1 MLSMQQC
8 IDLCDLTPEE
18 AQALRERATLA
29 EILAIQ
35 AECQNGKAEAAKPD
49 PDAALECRMLRMR
62 DKLIEEV
69 EAAED
74 FDELERVV
82 HHYCAYA
89 RQRDGELPGSADG
102 G

>member
-8 IDLCDLTPEE
+8 IDLCDLTPDE
-18 AQALRERATLA
+18 AKALRENATFA

-35 AECQNGKAEAAKPD
+35 AECRDARESTGSD
-49 PDAALECRMLRMR
+49 PDAMLECRMLRMR
-62 DKLIEEV
+62 DQLIEEV

-82 HHYCAYA
+82 HHYCSYA
-89 RQRDGELPGSADG
+89 RERDLDVSDG
-102 G
+102 AEAG

>member
-1 MLSMQQC
+1 MQQC

-18 AQALRERATLA
+18 AKSLRERATLA

-35 AECQNGKAEAAKPD
+35 AECLNSKDKAAPNPEAM
-49 PDAALECRMLRMR
+49 LECRMLRMR
-62 DKLIEEV
+62 DQLIEEV

-89 RQRDGELPGSADG
+89 HIRDADAPDTAEG

>member
-8 IDLCDLTPEE
+8 IDLCDLKPEE
-18 AQALRERATLA
+18 AQALRENATLA
-29 EILAIQ
+29 EVLTIQ
-35 AECQNGKAEAAKPD
+35 AECLNAKDGAGSD
-49 PDAALECRMLRMR
+49 PDAMLECRMLRMR
-62 DKLIEEV
+62 DQLIEEV
-69 EAAED
+69 EAADD

-89 RQRDGELPGSADG
+89 HVRDADVPDSAEG

>member
-8 IDLCDLTPEE
+8 IDLCDLTPED
-18 AQALRERATLA
+18 AKILRDRATLA
-29 EILAIQ
+29 EIVAIQ
-35 AECQNGKAEAAKPD
+35 AECNGKEDAGPQPEAM
-49 PDAALECRMLRMR
+49 LECRMLRMR
-62 DKLIEEV
+62 DQLLEEV

-89 RQRDGELPGSADG
+89 RERDRDVPDG

>member
-18 AQALRERATLA
+18 AQVLRERATLA
-29 EILAIQ
+29 EVLAIQ
-35 AECQNGKAEAAKPD
+35 AECQNGKADTPAD
-49 PDAALECRMLRMR
+49 PDALLECRMLRMR
-62 DKLIEEV
+62 DQLIEEV

-89 RQRDGELPGSADG
+89 RARDMDLPDAADG

>member
-1 MLSMQQC
+1 MQQC

-18 AQALRERATLA
+18 AKSLRERATLA

-35 AECQNGKAEAAKPD
+35 AECRGAKDKAAPN
-49 PDAALECRMLRMR
+49 PDAMLECRMLRMR
-62 DKLIEEV
+62 DQLIEEV

-89 RQRDGELPGSADG
+89 HIRDADVPDTAEG

>member
-18 AQALRERATLA
+18 AKTLRQNATLA

-35 AECQNGKAEAAKPD
+35 TECLNARENSPDSSAE
-49 PDAALECRMLRMR
+49 LECRMLRMR
-62 DKLIEEV
+62 DQLIEEV
-69 EAAED
+69 ESADD

-89 RQRDGELPGSADG
+89 RERDMDVADGADG